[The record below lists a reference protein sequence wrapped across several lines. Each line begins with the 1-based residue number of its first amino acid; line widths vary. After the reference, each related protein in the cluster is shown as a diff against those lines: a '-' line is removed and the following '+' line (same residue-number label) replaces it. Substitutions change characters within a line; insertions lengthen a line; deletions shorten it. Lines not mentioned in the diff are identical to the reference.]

1 HLSSSHSRTD
11 PATTYI
17 YPPPLHD
24 ALPISVIDIA
34 VTTVNA
40 PSAVIQGS
48 TATIGVT
55 VQNVAGQNVTSSFSV
70 VLNDATAGVTIGAQT
85 VMGLAIGASATPSF
99 SWNTTGA
106 ALGGHSIVA
115 TQTFTD
121 DNAANNQLSATV

>member
-70 VLNDATAGVTIGAQT
+70 VLNDATAGVTIGTQRSEEHT
-85 VMGLAIGASATPSF
+85 SELQSR
-99 SWNTTGA
+99 
-106 ALGGHSIVA
+106 GHLVCRRVLEEK
-115 TQTFTD
+115 
-121 DNAANNQLSATV
+121 NAVR